1 MKNILKLSFVALI
14 TLVAVSCKKDYN
26 QVSKVVTPS
35 YPKINFPNG
44 KFFSIKVGDPTP
56 QIVAN
61 AYDSLLKQAMGVT
74 YDPSVI
80 DNTKPGLYVVPI
92 TSEKNVNGYFS
103 ADAAYVAVTNI
114 DTAVNIS
121 GNYLRAATGVTAKV
135 TKIKN
140 GLYST
145 DQLGGAAT
153 LPVLAYF
160 CQIDSTTLD
169 IPVQPTS
176 NVGDVY
182 CTGVSLSKTSPLT
195 MIYVVRNP
203 YFATAPRTFVKQ

>member
-1 MKNILKLSFVALI
+1 MKNILKLSFVALLAI
-14 TLVAVSCKKDYN
+14 SAVSCKKEYS

-35 YPKINFPNG
+35 YPTINFPNG
-44 KFFSIKVGDPTP
+44 KFFSIKVGQTAP

-80 DNTKPGLYVVPI
+80 DNTTPGLYVVPI
-92 TSEKNVNGYFS
+92 TSEKNANGYFS

-114 DTAVNIS
+114 DTAV
-121 GNYLRAATGVTAKV
+121 KV
-135 TKIKN
+135 TRIKN

-160 CQIDSTTLD
+160 CQIDSSTLD

-182 CTGVSLSKTSPLT
+182 CTGITLSKTTPLT
-195 MIYVVRNP
+195 MVYVVRNP
-203 YFATAPRTFVKQ
+203 FFGTSPRTFVKQ

>member
-14 TLVAVSCKKDYN
+14 TLVAVSCKKDYS

-35 YPKINFPNG
+35 YPNINFPNG

-80 DNTKPGLYVVPI
+80 DNTTPGLYVVPVI
-92 TSEKNVNGYFS
+92 SEKNVNGYFS

-114 DTAVNIS
+114 DTAVSLNGS
-121 GNYLRAATGVTAKV
+121 WDRQGFTTFQTLTEV
-135 TKIKN
+135 KN
-140 GLYST
+140 GLY
-145 DQLGGAAT
+145 QIVNIGGAAGAVGY
-153 LPVLAYF
+153 L
-160 CQIDSTTLD
+160 CQKDSSSFSF
-169 IPVQPTS
+169 PVQPTIY
-176 NVGDVY
+176 GDMY
-182 CTGVSLSKTSPLT
+182 FTQTSLRMISSRRDT
-195 MIYVVRNP
+195 MRYVVINAG
-203 YFATAPRTFVKQ
+203 FGTALRTFVKR